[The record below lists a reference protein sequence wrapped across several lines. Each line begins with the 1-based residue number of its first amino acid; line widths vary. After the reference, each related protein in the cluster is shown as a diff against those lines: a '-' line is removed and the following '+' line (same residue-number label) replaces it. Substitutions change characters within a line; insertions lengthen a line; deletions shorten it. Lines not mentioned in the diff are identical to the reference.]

1 MHSALKKPPATCA
14 GLALSTSSAHPEQR
28 TFAPPVRYSFD
39 FSDVLRVRRPY
50 PVELRTP
57 AARRTPRLICLILPS
72 TEHPFPSHSHVL
84 PPQHAHPPPHP
95 QLPHVQGGKVQTG
108 QHAVRGGELRQDPEE
123 DQHRHAHQGGAR
135 LPGTA
140 AGAGTATCLYLPG
153 LHDLPVRAHGVGSLH
168 MSMRRAFIP
177 ATSRPTPQGKL
188 RHN

>member
-1 MHSALKKPPATCA
+1 MHSALKKPPPPHVPVWLCPRPPHIPSKGRSPPLFAVHSISRTSCA
-14 GLALSTSSAHPEQR
+14 FGA
-28 TFAPPVRYSFD
+28 
-39 FSDVLRVRRPY
+39 
-50 PVELRTP
+50 RTP
-57 AARRTPRLICLILPS
+57 SNAAHRTPRLICLILPS
-72 TEHPFPSHSHVL
+72 TEHPFPSHSHVS
-84 PPQHAHPPPHP
+84 PPRHAHPPPHP

-153 LHDLPVRAHGVGSLH
+153 LHDLPVRAHGVGSLR